1 MPTLL
6 NNIKVLILGEI
17 IGRPGRTKV
26 KEVLPALLKEHSPD
40 FVIANGEH
48 LAGGKGVSEKKVK
61 ELKAVGINFFT
72 TGNHVFSKPGVDKI
86 LDNPREV
93 IVRPANFPED
103 TPGKEYKTLKVK
115 GKKFLIINLLGKAF
129 INKEVDDPFIKVDQ
143 ILKKEKADIIIVDMH
158 AETTSEKVLMGDYL
172 NGRVSI
178 VFGTHTHVPTSDL
191 RILDRGTFY
200 VTDIGMIGPVD
211 SVIGMRKDVSQERIL
226 RDIPAKYEVAT
237 MGPSFFNAI
246 LVELDSKG
254 KALKFDKIEKIV

>member
-1 MPTLL
+1 MPILL
-6 NNIKVLILGEI
+6 NKIKILILGEI

-26 KEVLPALLKEHSPD
+26 KEVLPSLLSEYEPD

-48 LAGGKGVSEKKVK
+48 LAGGKGISEIKIK
-61 ELKAVGINFFT
+61 ELKAIGVNFFT

-86 LDNPREV
+86 LDDPKETV
-93 IVRPANFPED
+93 VRPANFPSD
-103 TPGKEYKTLKVK
+103 TPGKEYKTIKVK
-115 GKKFLIINLLGKAF
+115 GKKLLIINLLGKAF
-129 INKEVDDPFIKVDQ
+129 INKEVDDPYIKVDQ
-143 ILKKEKADIIIVDMH
+143 ILKKEKADIVIVDIH

-172 NGRVSI
+172 DGRVSI

-211 SVIGMRKDVSQERIL
+211 SVIGMKKEVSQERIL
-226 RDIPAKYEVAT
+226 RDIPAKYEVASL
-237 MGPSFFNAI
+237 GPSFFNAI

-254 KALKFDKIEKIV
+254 KALKFNKIEKIV